1 MEACCCDSCTFLHS
15 PLYVT
20 SLFVSSL
27 PSSTPAHSSSLP
39 CFPFTLSTLL
49 SPSDEEES
57 QGKDDDDGKDKDKDK
72 GRSGSQL
79 HFVGSLPFANM
90 ITNTT
95 DMSTYSSAVR
105 TGSMSDQ
112 ANTYDG
118 AEQGGVSAS
127 VDSLSTSISDETECQ
142 TDTDCSASENA
153 ESATSSGDALVRL
166 ANSQLLQKRREDEL
180 RAQLAG
186 ISLPP
191 LTAVQC
197 SGGFTRLYV
206 FLQPFPFPPCSVLWR
221 IMVVVALTASHSIKS
236 RVVKSPSTV
245 RFGLT
250 ASTSCLLFS
259 LPSFSSYSISFHS
272 LHPQPFLFSFPQ
284 SHLFSYSPS
293 LPSIS
298 SPFHL
303 SFPPFPP
310 GIEAAISKSKKNIA
324 PKLYVR
330 VKDIKRKIQALEELG
345 VGPIV
350 LSGAVG
356 TLTGQGQEQEQA
368 VTSRTPAGF
377 VLGAGT
383 LKGIALPVV
392 SELSM
397 LGSQPPVKRIDLLST
412 SSDSSSD
419 SVGVSVA
426 GAGISLDQNSIS
438 GLVSSSSV
446 GDSGHKEAVKRSR
459 RSDSNRSVNALSK
472 KENSESSKLQRADS
486 VLERASSDLKSEGR
500 IEQTWERIILAE
512 KMRINLSN
520 SIGRKQDGTSQK
532 SQAEQYVIFINKNF
546 AAPKKLE
553 K

>member
-1 MEACCCDSCTFLHS
+1 
-15 PLYVT
+15 
-20 SLFVSSL
+20 
-27 PSSTPAHSSSLP
+27 
-39 CFPFTLSTLL
+39 
-49 SPSDEEES
+49 
-57 QGKDDDDGKDKDKDK
+57 
-72 GRSGSQL
+72 
-79 HFVGSLPFANM
+79 
-90 ITNTT
+90 
-95 DMSTYSSAVR
+95 
-105 TGSMSDQ
+105 
-112 ANTYDG
+112 
-118 AEQGGVSAS
+118 
-127 VDSLSTSISDETECQ
+127 
-142 TDTDCSASENA
+142 
-153 ESATSSGDALVRL
+153 
-166 ANSQLLQKRREDEL
+166 
-180 RAQLAG
+180 
-186 ISLPP
+186 
-191 LTAVQC
+191 
-197 SGGFTRLYV
+197 
-206 FLQPFPFPPCSVLWR
+206 
-221 IMVVVALTASHSIKS
+221 
-236 RVVKSPSTV
+236 
-245 RFGLT
+245 
-250 ASTSCLLFS
+250 
-259 LPSFSSYSISFHS
+259 
-272 LHPQPFLFSFPQ
+272 
-284 SHLFSYSPS
+284 
-293 LPSIS
+293 
-298 SPFHL
+298 
-303 SFPPFPP
+303 
-310 GIEAAISKSKKNIA
+310 
-324 PKLYVR
+324 

-350 LSGAVG
+350 LSGSVG

-438 GLVSSSSV
+438 GLVSSSSI

-532 SQAEQYVIFINKNF
+532 SQAEQYVTFINKNF